1 MGESV
6 TNKLRFV
13 MLKSINGEPMLVN
26 ISAVRTVSTINMA
39 GEDVGVISFGKDHEV
54 VIGSSVPEVVQAI
67 EAALASH
74 SPIFLNA

>member
-1 MGESV
+1 MSDSL
-6 TNKLRFV
+6 TTKLRFV

-26 ISAVRTVSTINMA
+26 IASVRTVSTINLG

-54 VIGSSVPEVVQAI
+54 VIGSSVPEVVLAI

>member
-1 MGESV
+1 MSESLS
-6 TNKLRFV
+6 NKLRFV

-26 ISAVRTVSTINMA
+26 IASVRTVTTINMA